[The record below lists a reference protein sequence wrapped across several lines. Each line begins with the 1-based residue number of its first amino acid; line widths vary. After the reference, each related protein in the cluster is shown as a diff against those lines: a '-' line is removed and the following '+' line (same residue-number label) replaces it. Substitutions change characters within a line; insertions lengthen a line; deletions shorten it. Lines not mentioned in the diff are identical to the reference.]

1 MVGARARLA
10 LFGAPGKPETMPKS
24 AQIVAIYEIGDNGLG
39 CTPDSLYQTSPLL
52 LAAMPLG
59 AGLWPA
65 R

>member
-1 MVGARARLA
+1 MVGARARLR

-24 AQIVAIYEIGDNGLG
+24 AQIVAIYEIGDNR
-39 CTPDSLYQTSPLL
+39 LYAGVAVRDLALL